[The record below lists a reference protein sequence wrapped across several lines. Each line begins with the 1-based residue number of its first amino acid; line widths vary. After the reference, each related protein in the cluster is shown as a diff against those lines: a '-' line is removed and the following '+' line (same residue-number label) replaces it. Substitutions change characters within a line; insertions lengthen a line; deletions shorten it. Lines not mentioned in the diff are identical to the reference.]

1 MSVFISKNTMSRLI
15 KDVRQILK
23 NPLTEN
29 GIYYIHDDTD
39 MMKGYAL
46 IIGPEDTPY
55 FGGNYFFELDYPSD
69 YPHSPPKVT
78 YWTNGNNIRFNP
90 NLYTSGNVCV
100 SILNTWTG

>member
-29 GIYYIHDDTD
+29 GIYYIHDDAD

-55 FGGNYFFELDYPSD
+55 FGGNYFFSTIKLFRFVFFDFG
-69 YPHSPPKVT
+69 KKKT
-78 YWTNGNNIRFNP
+78 YYIIRF
-90 NLYTSGNVCV
+90 VCFF
-100 SILNTWTG
+100 SLFFLSFSKINSRI

>member
-39 MMKGYAL
+39 MMKG
-46 IIGPEDTPY
+46 
-55 FGGNYFFELDYPSD
+55 
-69 YPHSPPKVT
+69 
-78 YWTNGNNIRFNP
+78 
-90 NLYTSGNVCV
+90 
-100 SILNTWTG
+100 